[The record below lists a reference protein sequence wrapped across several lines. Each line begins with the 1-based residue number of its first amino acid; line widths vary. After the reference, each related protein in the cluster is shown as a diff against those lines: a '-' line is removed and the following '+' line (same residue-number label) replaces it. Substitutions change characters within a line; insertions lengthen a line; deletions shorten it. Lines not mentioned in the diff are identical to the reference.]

1 MHFIKTLPLFHFY
14 GIISPNKIEAII
26 MSGKLYMLI
35 HGCPHGQQSNAT
47 KDDPS
52 IFRAYTER
60 FHMGDNR
67 YVACPSKPGAKFIKE
82 ELPNDY
88 VAYTYVHTG
97 VHEAQSD
104 RPGSNYAAITLFF
117 PKSFKISNEKEFQQ
131 KLQQWFETNIINNF
145 TYKQLNNWH
154 KWTPGAEFSLFSNK
168 YDTQIVNAI
177 GPLASQ
183 YLTTTNTKQD
193 NTDTIKKINTVT
205 ENIKAEIQKLKQA
218 EKEIQEQLAQK
229 YSELEKLSNQKQS

>member
-1 MHFIKTLPLFHFY
+1 
-14 GIISPNKIEAII
+14 

-35 HGCPHGQQSNAT
+35 HGCPSGQQSNAT
-47 KDDPS
+47 KNDPS
-52 IFRAYTER
+52 LFRAYTER

-97 VHEAQSD
+97 VYEAQSE

-131 KLQQWFETNIINNF
+131 KLQQWFETNIINKF
-145 TYKQLNNWH
+145 TSKKLNDWR
-154 KWTPGAEFSLFSNK
+154 KWTPDAEYSLFRNK
-168 YDTQIVNAI
+168 CDAQIINAI

-183 YLTTTNTKQD
+183 YLTTVNTKQD

-205 ENIKAEIQKLKQA
+205 AEIQKLKQV
-218 EKEIQEQLAQK
+218 EKKIQEQLVQK
-229 YSELEKLSNQKQS
+229 YSELEKLSNQKES